1 MFNIKKPR
9 LGALGKSVTNLDAAT
24 MLYSLSTEH
33 DHCELRHYA
42 ATLKASKTDKFY
54 KNYSI

>member
-33 DHCELRHYA
+33 DHC
-42 ATLKASKTDKFY
+42 
-54 KNYSI
+54 